1 MTAGGTTGRRRVTDV
16 IDLHTHSTMS
26 DGTDSPS
33 ELVEAAAQ
41 AGLGTVAITDHDSTL
56 GWSEAQQAA
65 ERLGIALVRGA
76 ELSTRHAGASVHLL
90 AYLFDDTDTA
100 LRTEM
105 ALTREDR
112 VPRLRRIVERFRE
125 DGFTLTWADVEEQME
140 EHTTAG
146 RPHVADALVA
156 RGYADHRNEV
166 FRRWLHSGSAYY
178 VRHHAASTTE
188 AIRLVLAAGGVPV
201 IAHPFA
207 ATRGSMVTADDIREL
222 AAAGLVGIEVD
233 HRDHEPEKR
242 RLAAS
247 LAAELDLVPTGSSD
261 YHGAGKLNRLGENST
276 DPESLQRIEDLARG
290 VPVLR

>member
-1 MTAGGTTGRRRVTDV
+1 MTDV

-26 DGTDSPS
+26 DGTDSPT

-41 AGLGTVAITDHDSTL
+41 TGLSTVAITDHDSAL
-56 GWSEAQQAA
+56 GWAEAQAA
-65 ERLGIALVRGA
+65 ADRLGITLVRGA

-90 AYLFDDTDTA
+90 AYLFDDADEA

-105 ALTREDR
+105 ELTREDR

-125 DGFTLTWADVEEQME
+125 DGFTLTWEDVEEQME

-166 FRRWLHSGSAYY
+166 FRRWLYSGSPYY

-207 ATRGSMVTADDIREL
+207 SMRGSVVTADDIREL
-222 AAAGLVGIEVD
+222 TEAGLAGIEVD
-233 HRDHEPEKR
+233 HRDHAPDQR

-247 LAAELDLVPTGSSD
+247 LATELDLVPTASSD
-261 YHGAGKLNRLGENST
+261 YHGEGKLNRLGENRT
-276 DPESLQRIEDLARG
+276 DPESLQRIEELAHG